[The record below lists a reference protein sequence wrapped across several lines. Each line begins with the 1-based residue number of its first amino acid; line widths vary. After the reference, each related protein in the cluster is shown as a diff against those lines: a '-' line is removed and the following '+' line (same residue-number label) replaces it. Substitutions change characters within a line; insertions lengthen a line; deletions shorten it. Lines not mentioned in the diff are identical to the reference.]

1 MIMAILQPYRGDR
14 LSSIMGGI
22 SVVSLRCKDV
32 FGLAGEDMVVSDI
45 IFLLPFTMSGYFHGF
60 LTNFILRLLCGS
72 S

>member
-1 MIMAILQPYRGDR
+1 
-14 LSSIMGGI
+14 MGGI